1 MGTRSINLRKGMG
14 VSYEGENWLVWSVD
28 HVQKGK
34 GASFMQIE
42 LRAVGSGRIVKNRF
56 RPDEQ
61 LDEIFFNRKKME
73 YLYRAGDNL
82 VLMDPE
88 SFDQV
93 EISVELVG
101 DRDVFLIEN
110 CQLEVAFIESE
121 CVQCELPNTVTLTVT
136 DTPPQVKGA
145 TATNQLKD
153 AICDSGAKV
162 KVPPFVEN
170 GEQINVDTRTGE
182 YLGRA

>member
-1 MGTRSINLRKGMG
+1 MSIRAINLRKGMG
-14 VSYEGENWLVWSVD
+14 VSYEGENWAVWSVD

-34 GASFMQIE
+34 GPSCMQIE
-42 LRAVGSGRIVKNRF
+42 LRSVASGRIVKNRF

-61 LDEIFFNRKKME
+61 LDEVFFDRKKME
-73 YLYRAGDNL
+73 YLYRSGSDL
-82 VLMDPE
+82 VLMDPNTY
-88 SFDQV
+88 DQV
-93 EISVELVG
+93 EVSAELVG
-101 DRDVFLIEN
+101 ERDVFLLEN
-110 CQLEVAFIESE
+110 CQVEVAFIEGQ
-121 CVQCELPNTVTLTVT
+121 CVQMELPNTVTLTVT

-153 AICDSGAKV
+153 AICETGAKV

>member
-1 MGTRSINLRKGMG
+1 MGIRSINLRKGMG
-14 VSYEGENWLVWSVD
+14 VSWEGENCVVWSVD

-34 GASFMQIE
+34 GPSCMQIE
-42 LRAVGSGRIVKNRF
+42 LRSIASGRIFRNRF

-61 LDEIFFNRKKME
+61 LEEVFFDRKKME
-73 YLYRAGDNL
+73 YLYRDGSNL
-82 VLMDPE
+82 VVMDPE
-88 SFDQV
+88 SYDQV
-93 EISVELVG
+93 EVPVDLIG

-110 CQLEVAFIESE
+110 CQLDVAFIEGNA
-121 CVQCELPNTVTLTVT
+121 VQVELPNTVILTIT

-153 AICDSGAKV
+153 AVCDSGAKV
-162 KVPPFVEN
+162 RVPPFVEN

>member
-1 MGTRSINLRKGMG
+1 MG
-14 VSYEGENWLVWSVD
+14 VSWEGQNWVVWSTD

-42 LRAVGSGRIVKNRF
+42 LRNVTNNRIVKSRF

-61 LDEIFFNRKKME
+61 LDEIFFHRKRME
-73 YLYRAGDNL
+73 YLYRSGDDL

-88 SFDQV
+88 SYDQV
-93 EISVELVG
+93 EVSAELVG

-110 CQLEVAFIESE
+110 CELEVAFIESQ
-121 CVQCELPNTVTLTVT
+121 CVQIELPNTVTLTIT

-153 AICDSGAKV
+153 AVCDSGAKV

>member
-1 MGTRSINLRKGMG
+1 MG
-14 VSYEGENWLVWSVD
+14 VSWDNQNWVVWSID

-42 LRAVGSGRIVKNRF
+42 LRNVANNRIVKSRF

-61 LDEIFFNRKKME
+61 LDEIFFERKKME
-73 YLYRAGDNL
+73 YLYRNGSDL

-88 SFDQV
+88 SYDQV
-93 EISVELVG
+93 EVSAELVG

-110 CQLEVAFIESE
+110 CQLEVAFIEG
-121 CVQCELPNTVTLTVT
+121 QCIQIELPNTVTLTIT

-153 AICDSGAKV
+153 AVCDSGAKV

-182 YLGRA
+182 YLGRT